1 MCWKSVT
8 VLFLVISLVEI
19 KSMSTN
25 EKRKCRDKS
34 LEMFHHAYDSYMANA
49 YPADELMPLSCRG
62 RVRGVSPGRGD
73 VDDALGSYS
82 LTLID
87 TLDTL
92 AVIGEIDEFS
102 SAIQRVIKD
111 VRLDADLVISVF
123 ETSIRV
129 LGGLLGAHF
138 AADWLKNQG
147 DQRLAWYNG
156 ELVSLAEEVGMRLLP
171 AFDTSTGIPYPR
183 INLRHGLDKGL
194 RLQDVT
200 CTACAGT
207 HLLEFAALSRLTGNH
222 TYEMKARNAMEAI
235 WNYRESKNDLVGTTI
250 NVHSGQWNRKDSGV
264 GAGID
269 SYYEYCLKAYVLL
282 GDQTYLRRFSKH
294 YDAVKRFV
302 SLGPMLVDVNM
313 NTQRT
318 TKTFMDSLL
327 AFWPGL
333 QVLWGD
339 LDPAIATHEM
349 LYYVTHR
356 HKFIPEAFTT
366 DFRVHWAHH
375 LLRPEFIESTYFL
388 YKATGDPYYL
398 DVGKS
403 IMDSLERYAR
413 VQCGYAALKDVT
425 TGGHEDRMD
434 SFVLAETFKYLYLMY
449 AEEEDI
455 LLPINE
461 FIFTTEAHLIPLNIS
476 TLNISFN
483 NNEEVSFDQDDGRTD
498 DDISEDISDDDDTID
513 EILVPLTCEKAD
525 TERWSYDYYR
535 RLMLQQCGSLR
546 YGLLR
551 SSRPRKGKDSMQE
564 WKRSVTTSILDFTN
578 DLHIKELSEMG
589 ISIKN
594 IGNGQIQLFQ
604 SPQNAICGAA
614 AQEGLLLMQEIMRSS
629 VSQGAHRS
637 LKELVILSP
646 EEHAQ
651 TFTAGPAQFGPD
663 FGINNFVSGRLVV
676 GSPLDGCT
684 ALENVDVIERN
695 IVLLTRGNCM
705 FIEKVR
711 NAEEAGATAAVIYD
725 NKELP
730 ENMSQPLSM
739 SGNGSDDVIIPSVFV
754 THANGK
760 LLTELLEKETRV
772 LIRLQEMEIT
782 STDEEDSS
790 EEQDKLNEPEIS
802 NKPSAT
808 CRKP

>member
-1 MCWKSVT
+1 MCWKSLT
-8 VLFLVISLVEI
+8 VLFLVISLAEI
-19 KSMSTN
+19 ESMSTN
-25 EKRKCRDKS
+25 EKRKCRDKA
-34 LEMFHHAYDSYMANA
+34 LEMFHHAYDSYMINA

-92 AVIGEIDEFS
+92 AVIGEIDKFNN
-102 SAIQRVIKD
+102 AIQQVIKD
-111 VRLDADLVISVF
+111 VRVDADLVISVF

-138 AADWLKNQG
+138 AAEWLKNQG

-156 ELVSLAEEVGMRLLP
+156 ELLGLAEELGKRLLP
-171 AFDTSTGIPYPR
+171 AFETSTGIPYPR
-183 INLRHGLDKGL
+183 INLRHGLDKSL

-222 TYEMKARNAMEAI
+222 TYELKARNAMEAI

-250 NVHSGQWNRKDSGV
+250 NVNSGQWSRKDSGV

-282 GDQTYLRRFSKH
+282 GDETYLRRFSKH

-366 DFRVHWAHH
+366 DFRVHWAHY

-413 VQCGYAALKDVT
+413 VRCGFAALKDVT

-449 AEEEDI
+449 AEEEEI
-455 LLPINE
+455 VLPINE
-461 FIFTTEAHLIPLNIS
+461 FVFTTEAHLIPLNIS
-476 TLNISFN
+476 TLNISDN
-483 NNEEVSFDQDDGRTD
+483 GVDDGS
-498 DDISEDISDDDDTID
+498 IAQDDDTVYDKASEEVDDILE
-513 EILVPLTCEKAD
+513 EIMVPLKCDKVE
-525 TERWSYDYYR
+525 TERWSDDYYR
-535 RLMLQQCGSLR
+535 RLMLRQCGSLR
-546 YGLLR
+546 YGLVQ
-551 SSRPRKGKDSMQE
+551 SGYSRREKHSVSE
-564 WKRSVTTSILDFTN
+564 WRRSVTTGILDFSN
-578 DLHIKELSEMG
+578 PLHIKELNEMG
-589 ISIKN
+589 ISFKSV
-594 IGNGQIQLFQ
+594 GNGQIQLFQ
-604 SPQNAICGAA
+604 SPKNAICEAA
-614 AQEGLLLMQEIMRSS
+614 GHEGLLLMQEIMRST
-629 VSQGAHRS
+629 VNQGSHRP

-646 EEHAQ
+646 KEYSQ
-651 TFTAGPAQFGPD
+651 TFLAGPAQFGPN

-676 GSPLDGCT
+676 GSPLEGCA

-695 IVLLTRGNCM
+695 IVLLIRGGCM
-705 FIEKVR
+705 FIDKVR
-711 NAEEAGATAAVIYD
+711 NAEMAGAVAAVIYD
-725 NKELP
+725 NKEMPQNL
-730 ENMSQPLSM
+730 SQPLSM
-739 SGNGSDDVIIPSVFV
+739 SGNGSDDVAIPSVFI
-754 THANGK
+754 THLNGK
-760 LLTELLEKETRV
+760 VLTELLEQDSKV
-772 LIRLQEMEIT
+772 LIRLQELETT
-782 STDEEDSS
+782 STDLEDEELT
-790 EEQDKLNEPEIS
+790 ETQDELDEPQINTKPPSTYNEP
-802 NKPSAT
+802 
-808 CRKP
+808 